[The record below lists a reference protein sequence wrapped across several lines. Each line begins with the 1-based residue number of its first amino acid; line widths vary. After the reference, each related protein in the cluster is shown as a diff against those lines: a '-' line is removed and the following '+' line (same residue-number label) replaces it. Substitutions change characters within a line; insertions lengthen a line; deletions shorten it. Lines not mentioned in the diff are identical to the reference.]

1 MLPPF
6 QQEKTCFSC
15 VIILKKRRHGEQAAT
30 ERCSPHSR
38 AGQLVTFLTLSIS
51 EHASWSARSRRMYAR
66 VTTVQVQPAKME
78 EAIQITN
85 ESIIPAIRQ
94 QEGLISFTDLIDR
107 STGKATLVTLFE
119 TEADMKAGMS
129 SGFVEQQVAK
139 IAPLLTETP
148 LIEFYEVLAHE

>member
-1 MLPPF
+1 
-6 QQEKTCFSC
+6 
-15 VIILKKRRHGEQAAT
+15 
-30 ERCSPHSR
+30 
-38 AGQLVTFLTLSIS
+38 
-51 EHASWSARSRRMYAR
+51 MYAR

-85 ESIIPAIRQ
+85 ESINPAISQ

-139 IAPLLTETP
+139 IALLLTETP